1 VLLPIIEGFWIKNY
15 KGLRQIA
22 LGSSFHQSMVMDIGV
37 DLSPYELTPF
47 TTFIGASGTGKSSIL
62 DLFSFISDCLESGL
76 DDALNKRGGFDAVH
90 YRNGEGPISFG
101 LIYRA
106 CSEPNPL
113 TYAVNIDKK
122 AGTQYAYIETE
133 AIVYRNNQ
141 QNGVTPILLFQNGDK
156 SLRHLSPWYGAGMLE
171 LELVKRTDSKH
182 LALAT
187 LANYENLPDVPQ
199 LKRHLDQFH
208 HACYFPDN
216 ASGLVPRSHKQN
228 KGTSLVSEIKRF
240 RGKHG
245 PEFQEILNVIA
256 QRLPE
261 VDKIDCEI
269 NESGR
274 PILSFFMNGQ
284 KEPFYADQVSEGL
297 LRLFFH
303 VLQFEDPVPIPLIG
317 IEEPAAYMDEE
328 QMKVFV
334 NMARHFV
341 NERGGTQFLVTTNQI
356 AMVDQMDPTE
366 VWILYKDAQGDIK
379 STRAL
384 DELSFQGIDLNTI
397 GPYWYSDY
405 IYRGNN
411 NPNPV

>member
-1 VLLPIIEGFWIKNY
+1 MSVNVLLPIIEGFWVKNY
-15 KGLRQIA
+15 KGLKQIA
-22 LGSSFHQSMVMDIGV
+22 FGSSFHQAMVTDIGV

-47 TTFIGASGTGKSSIL
+47 TTFIGTSGTGKSSIL
-62 DLFSFISDCLESGL
+62 DIFSFISDCLEHGL
-76 DDALNKRGGFDAVH
+76 DEALNRRGGFDAVH
-90 YRNGEGPISFG
+90 NRNSEGPISFG

-106 CSEPNPL
+106 CSEPTPL
-113 TYAVNIDKK
+113 TYAINIEKK

-141 QNGVTPILLFQNGDK
+141 HNGVNPILLFQNGEK
-156 SLRHLSPWYGAGMLE
+156 SLRHLNPWYGAGVLE
-171 LELVKRTDSKH
+171 LELVKRTDAKH

-216 ASGLVPRSHKQN
+216 ASGLIPRSHKQT
-228 KGTSLVSEIKRF
+228 KGTSLVSELKRF

-245 PEFQEILNVIA
+245 SEFQEILDVIA
-256 QRLPE
+256 RQLPGVE
-261 VDKIDCEI
+261 KINCET

-274 PILSFFMNGQ
+274 QILSFFMAGQ
-284 KEPFYADQVSEGL
+284 EEPFFADQVGEGL

-303 VLQFEDPVPIPLIG
+303 VLLFEDPVPIPLVG

-334 NMARHFV
+334 NMARRFV
-341 NERGGTQFLVTTNQI
+341 NEKGGTQFLVTTNQF

-366 VWILYKDAQGDIK
+366 VWILYRDTQGDIK

-405 IYRGNN
+405 IYRKGNF
-411 NPNPV
+411 

>member
-1 VLLPIIEGFWIKNY
+1 MLLPIIEGFWIKNY
-15 KGLRQIA
+15 KCLKQVA
-22 LGSSFHQSMVMDIGV
+22 FGSSFQQAMVMDIGV

-62 DLFSFISDCLESGL
+62 DLFSFISDCLERGL
-76 DDALNKRGGFDAVH
+76 DEALARRGGFDAIH
-90 YRNGEGPISFG
+90 SRGSEGPISFG

-106 CSEPNPL
+106 CSEPTPL
-113 TYAVNIDKK
+113 TYAVNIEKK

-133 AIVYRNNQ
+133 ALVYRNNQ
-141 QNGVTPILLFQNGDK
+141 RNDVTPILLFQNGER
-156 SLRHLSPWYGAGMLE
+156 SMRHLNPWYGAGVSE
-171 LELVKRTDSKH
+171 LEFVKRTDNKH

-208 HACYFPDN
+208 YACYFPDN
-216 ASGLVPRSHKQN
+216 ASGLTPRLHKPHQ
-228 KGTSLVSEIKRF
+228 GTSLVSEIKRF

-245 PEFQEILNVIA
+245 SDFKEILNVIA
-256 QRLPE
+256 GRLSGVE
-261 VDKIDCEI
+261 KITCEA

-274 PILSFFMNGQ
+274 QILSFFMTGQ
-284 KEPFYADQVSEGL
+284 ETPFYADQVSEGL

-303 VLQFEDPVPIPLIG
+303 ILLFEDPVPIPLIG

-334 NMARHFV
+334 DMARHFV
-341 NERGGTQFLVTTNQI
+341 NEKGGTQFLVTTNQI
-356 AMVDQMDPTE
+356 TLVDQMDPTE

-384 DELSFQGIDLNTI
+384 DELSFQGIDLNTV

-405 IYRGNN
+405 IYRKF
-411 NPNPV
+411 